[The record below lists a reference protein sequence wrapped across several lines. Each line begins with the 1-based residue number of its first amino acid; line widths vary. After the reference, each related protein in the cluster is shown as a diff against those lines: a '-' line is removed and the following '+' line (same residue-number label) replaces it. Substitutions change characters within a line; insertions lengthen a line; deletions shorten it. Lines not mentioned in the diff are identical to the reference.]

1 MHNYLFDK
9 DYYDGFYGRRRPRIA
24 DKREAALLGDL
35 VCAYLSYLGQP
46 VRSVLDIGC
55 GIGLWR
61 DVIARHFPKAR
72 YHGVEV
78 SKYLCD
84 TYNWQLGSVVD
95 FRPRRMFDFVICKD
109 VVQYLPAREAATAI
123 SNLARLSRGAL
134 YFNVLT
140 KEDWEENCDQA
151 QTNGEVYQ
159 RNGIWYRRILRR
171 RFLNLGGG
179 LFLNRRSPTVVWEL
193 EKLD

>member
-1 MHNYLFDK
+1 MRNYLFDE
-9 DYYDGFYGRRRPRIA
+9 DYYDRFYGRRRPRIA
-24 DKREAALLGDL
+24 DKREATLLGGFA
-35 VCAYLSYLGQP
+35 CAYLIYLGQT

-61 DVIARHFPKAR
+61 DVIAKHFPKAR

-84 TYNWQLGSVVD
+84 TYDWQLGSVVD
-95 FRPRRMFDFVICKD
+95 FHPRRMFDFVICKD
-109 VVQYLPAREAATAI
+109 VVQYLPSRDAVTAI
-123 SNLARLSRGAL
+123 NNLGRLSRGAL

-140 KEDWEENCDQA
+140 KEDWEKNCDQV
-151 QTNGEVYQ
+151 QTNGDVYL
-159 RNGIWYRRILRR
+159 RSGNWYRRILRR

-179 LFLNRRSPTVVWEL
+179 LFLNRRSPTIVWEL
-193 EKLD
+193 EKLG